1 MMITPFT
8 VMSSE
13 YNGVMVQ
20 GAVVG
25 GMTDCLGGDLLRTGE
40 KRMAFRHE
48 TAKRI
53 VEFSAGAHILEK
65 TECMPL

>member
-20 GAVVG
+20 EAVVG
-25 GMTDCLGGDLLRTGE
+25 GMGDWSWGDLLRTGE

-48 TAKRI
+48 TANKM
-53 VEFSAGAHILEK
+53 VEFR
-65 TECMPL
+65 T